1 MHELAHVAGLDDLHD
16 ADAEDDLMYGWLEAG
31 VRKTSLA
38 ASLADA
44 IFAAE

>member
-1 MHELAHVAGLDDLHD
+1 MHELGHVAGLEDLHD
-16 ADAEDDLMYGWLEAG
+16 ADAADDLMYGWLDAG

-44 IFAAE
+44 ALADL